1 MARPQS
7 PTPTPAELELLKLLW
22 EHGPATGRELHERL
36 ATSGR
41 ERAYTS
47 VMTLLNILVDK
58 GTVTRERQG
67 KSHRYAAKSAQQN
80 VRRRVLRDV
89 WNRLFEGSAEE
100 LVTHL
105 LEATSPDAKELESIR
120 DAIDSYRRKQKG
132 TK

>member
-7 PTPTPAELELLKLLW
+7 PHPTPAELELLKLLW

-36 ATSGR
+36 TASGR

-58 GTVTRERQG
+58 GAVTRERQG

-89 WNRLFEGSAEE
+89 WDRLFEGSAEE

-105 LEATSPDAKELESIR
+105 LEATSPDAKEIESIR
-120 DAIDSYRRKQKG
+120 EAIENYRRKQKG
-132 TK
+132 SK